1 MVTIDL
7 VYFNAG
13 GGHLAAARALEETIR
28 RQRRPWNVRLVN
40 LFEILDP
47 NGVFERLTGMKPEGY
62 YNARLAS
69 GWTIGLG
76 RELRVLQAL
85 IRLWQGAL
93 VARLSSHW
101 RATRPD
107 LVVSLVPNFN
117 RVMHDAL
124 AQARPGV
131 AYATVLTDLAD
142 FPPHFWIEPGTS
154 QHLICGTA
162 RALEQARAAGCDP
175 RHLHATSGMILR
187 PEFYRAAPFDRAA
200 AMRELGLDPAR
211 PTGFVMFGGHG
222 SRAMRLVAARLRDRQ
237 LVLVCGHNAA
247 LAARLRAAP
256 APAPRVVVGFTPRI
270 SELMRVADY
279 FIGKPGPGSLSEA
292 LQVGLPVIVA
302 RNAWTMPQERY
313 NTEWI
318 EENGVGLVLDSFR
331 SIRAAVDATITRLDA
346 YRRRIAT
353 IRNVAVFEVPGILA
367 RLIADGAARGAD
379 PACGDYVAGRGAPAW
394 ADRRRDITL
403 HRAPGTASCC

>member
-1 MVTIDL
+1 MATIDL
-7 VYFNAG
+7 VYFKAR
-13 GGHLAAARALEETIR
+13 GGHLAAARALEEAIR
-28 RQRRPWNVRLVN
+28 RQRRPWHVRLVN

-47 NGVFERLTGMKPEGY
+47 NGAFERLTGMKPESY

-69 GWTIGLG
+69 GWTIGLE
-76 RELRVLQAL
+76 RELRVLQAI
-85 IRLWQGAL
+85 IRLCHGTL

-131 AYATVLTDLAD
+131 AYATVLTDFAD

-162 RALEQARAAGCDP
+162 RAVEQAREAGFDP
-175 RHLHATSGMILR
+175 HHLHATSGMILR
-187 PEFYRAAPFDRAA
+187 PDFYRAAPFDRAA
-200 AMRELGLDPAR
+200 AMRELGLDPGR
-211 PTGFVMFGGHG
+211 PTGIVMFGGHG

-237 LVLVCGHNAA
+237 LVFVCGHNAA
-247 LAARLRAAP
+247 LAERLRAAR
-256 APAPRVVVGFTPRI
+256 ATAPRVVVGFTPRI
-270 SELMRVADY
+270 GDLMRVADY
-279 FIGKPGPGSLSEA
+279 FIGKPGPGSISEA

-313 NTEWI
+313 NSEWI
-318 EENGVGLVLDSFR
+318 EEHEVGRVLDSFR
-331 SIRAAVDATITRLDA
+331 SVRAAVDATIAQLDA
-346 YRRRIAT
+346 YRSRIAR
-353 IRNVAVFEVPGILA
+353 IRNVAVFEVPQILA
-367 RLIADGAARGAD
+367 RLIADPARPQPGPVPELRRLRIGSRGLRMGD
-379 PACGDYVAGRGAPAW
+379 P
-394 ADRRRDITL
+394 
-403 HRAPGTASCC
+403 RARA